1 MSRIYPYIAC
11 ILLAIALGWSVKSH
25 IETKQQY
32 KKLQH
37 SIVAFNKANQ
47 ESVKVI
53 TEIREKIKQGS
64 STSKKEIKYVKVSS
78 NTPQSEKDS
87 YNCYNVNIPDAII
100 DRVHHNK

>member
-11 ILLAIALGWSVKSH
+11 LLLAIALGWSIKSH

-32 KKLQH
+32 KKLQQ
-37 SIVAFNKANQ
+37 SVIAFNKANQ

-53 TEIREKIKQGS
+53 TEIREKIK
-64 STSKKEIKYVKVSS
+64 YVKD
-78 NTPQSEKDS
+78 PC
-87 YNCYNVNIPDAII
+87 NCYNTNIPDAII